1 MKLSFGL
8 RNYEET
14 VGGLYHYH
22 YHYGPCSHSSRS
34 VDQWLP
40 NK

>member
-22 YHYGPCSHSSRS
+22 YGPCSHSSRS